1 VDDAISHEI
10 DARGGAFTIVR
21 EGKRIAELT
30 YVRSGESVIVINH
43 TFVDQSLRGQG
54 IARKLLDAAVV
65 WARTNQ
71 VRIIPE
77 CSYARVVFA
86 RDASVRDVLACGD
99 DPGSDACA
107 TPGAP

>member
-1 VDDAISHEI
+1 VDDAIAHEV
-10 DARGGAFTIVR
+10 DDRGGAFTITR
-21 EGKRIAELT
+21 DGKRIAELT

-43 TFVDQSLRGQG
+43 TFVDESLRGHG
-54 IARKLLDAAVV
+54 IARKLLDAAVA

-86 RDASVRDVLACGD
+86 RDASIREVLA
-99 DPGSDACA
+99 
-107 TPGAP
+107 